1 MGNRLFET
9 YLLYRASR
17 DGCDPIDFHSRC
29 DGKGPTLSLIRTE
42 EHNCIGGF
50 TNAKWSSP
58 NKTEFKKDESAF
70 LFNLTN

>member
-17 DGCDPIDFHSRC
+17 DGRGPIDFHSRC
-29 DGKGPTLSLIRTE
+29 DGKGPTLTLITVE
-42 EHNCIGGF
+42 YNCIGGF

-58 NKTEFKKDESAF
+58 KKTEFKTDESAF